1 MRSRRT
7 LLDEEVSHEE
17 SDDRADL
24 IPLID
29 CVFLVL
35 LFYVVASTFVDEAAF
50 PVELPA
56 ATAARQVVLDSPEQ
70 ILSVWVG
77 ADGRVAVGEGSE
89 VAEDYRAALRQA
101 VTESGLKSLAI
112 RGDKQA
118 PYSLVAAIVDEARAA
133 GIEEIAFAVDVSG
146 AEDNQEF

>member
-1 MRSRRT
+1 MRKP
-7 LLDEEVSHEE
+7 LLGEESSHEE

-56 ATAARQVVLDSPEQ
+56 ASEADQVVLDSPEE
-70 ILSVWVG
+70 ILSVWIG
-77 ADGRVAVGEGSE
+77 ADGSVAVGDG
-89 VAEDYRAALRQA
+89 ATIATDYRSAIRDA
-101 VTESGLKSLAI
+101 VSKSGLKALAI
-112 RGDKQA
+112 RGDQQA
-118 PYSLVAAIVDEARAA
+118 PYSLVAAVVDEARAA
-133 GIEEIAFAVDVSG
+133 GIEEIALAVDVSG
-146 AEDNQEF
+146 AKTE